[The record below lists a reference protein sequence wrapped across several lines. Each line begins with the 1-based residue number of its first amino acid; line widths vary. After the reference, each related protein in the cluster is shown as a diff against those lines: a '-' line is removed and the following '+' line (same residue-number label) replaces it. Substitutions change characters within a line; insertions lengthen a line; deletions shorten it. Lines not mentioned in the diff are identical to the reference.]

1 MAMFSGIWSAVAL
14 AVAPV
19 MMVWAWAAEMMCRWA
34 GVVPSPFVVFM
45 VAAAELSVRRLRVV
59 LRMVVRKR
67 IFEWKRWEGC
77 LRTRAFVYS
86 RQLAVYSSANVVED
100 VGKGDVDN
108 GWRFEISRSFL
119 SLELALPSRRVLH
132 YLY

>member
-1 MAMFSGIWSAVAL
+1 LF
-14 AVAPV
+14 
-19 MMVWAWAAEMMCRWA
+19 
-34 GVVPSPFVVFM
+34 
-45 VAAAELSVRRLRVV
+45 
-59 LRMVVRKR
+59 KD
-67 IFEWKRWEGC
+67 
-77 LRTRAFVYS
+77 RAFVYS
-86 RQLAVYSSANVVED
+86 RQLAVYLSAND